1 MRLIHEDSL
10 RFSMVLYGT
19 LVLLAYL
26 LNNFWIMLAIGVLM
40 GVGSISINYN
50 LFYQLHSSCLRRIF
64 SKESPSP
71 SKDINEARFAGSV
84 AAILL
89 FLAFWLFYFWK
100 LTMLAWVLAGL
111 VMFLNLLAGATGI
124 CVGSLMYVFFRKI
137 FRGKENQ
144 S

>member
-10 RFSMVLYGT
+10 RFSMVLYGI

-89 FLAFWLFYFWK
+89 FLALWQFCF
-100 LTMLAWVLAGL
+100 
-111 VMFLNLLAGATGI
+111 
-124 CVGSLMYVFFRKI
+124 
-137 FRGKENQ
+137 
-144 S
+144 